1 MLTLE
6 QVLIAAAQ
14 YYNPEA
20 RDQQEFPSPGTYS
33 FIVPTAVTSISAVAI
48 GGGGGGASDVN
59 DGGGGGGAGLQ
70 YRNDIAVTPGE
81 TLTVVVGSGGAPGV
95 NAATGG
101 SSGVYRS
108 GTQLVYATGGSG
120 ARSQFG
126 GPGGAAS
133 SNGATNIP
141 YAPLGNSS
149 LSSVNGVLSVVTNTN
164 VDDTFYQI
172 NLPFTIYFLGVAY
185 NSIYVGSNAY
195 ITFSAGSSIYYGY
208 SASQPPGPHVLIYPA
223 DRRLYQLYSGRINAG
238 TSNDKFVIRQHGGDY
253 ATPSR
258 TNIWEAHFYP
268 NANYFDI
275 FFITDPGGNYVT
287 PAISNGSSY
296 LASYASTAGTAV
308 RISTVDPSSV
318 GIAGFSGGAGG
329 SGSAAFGGNYLAGGG
344 GGAAGYTA
352 NGGEGGNGNNSSGQ
366 ASNGGGGGGGNADDS
381 LARGGG
387 GTGLQGIGNN
397 GVGNGGGGSSYNAVT
412 SVSSS
417 ASNTG
422 GDLYPVDLS
431 WAWGNFIN
439 TYGVWVTARGADDG
453 QPKIVQRVFNAPY
466 SGTYTVEYAADNAMR
481 FSIDGTL
488 VAVTTDFSGS
498 SFATTY
504 MSRGEHVFR
513 FEIQNYGAMSN
524 WYNNPAGFALTI
536 RDSSNTLIWDTRTY
550 RLMNSGNSLVRVQAG
565 GTAADGQ
572 NGGTYGGGGGGR
584 DTDGGGG
591 QGGQGGNGG
600 VRIIWGRGRSY
611 PYQAQDVIPV
621 TIASTQ
627 ALILHYD
634 AANVAS
640 YTGGSTVYDLSGNA
654 NHGTISLGYAPSTPQ
669 LLGNNRVLR
678 FPAWSNTK
686 IDFNANELTSSTITV
701 EMWAYVDSFASGMF
715 FGWNIHD
722 VWTAGGTLGFN
733 TGQGDVY
740 GISAARVNA
749 LNLPRRWAHYV
760 FVMNVGDYYRN
771 KIYIDGVR
779 ETSLAQ
785 QYSVQYG
792 PYANFNSGVGRI
804 GGWRLENSY
813 QQVMDVG
820 IFKIYNRELTAVEIS
835 TLYNENRARFG
846 TPVNQNGEVLVL
858 DAADTASYP
867 GTGTTWYDISGYNNH
882 AEMNVGGLY
891 NAAFEYTSSYGGA
904 IRFLNVAGRGAGR
917 AVGNANSIEGTNVA
931 RSDLTCEVW
940 FYLDTYPVGANDWV
954 RVFGKGLIPPDNNR
968 YVPYPRTFGL
978 WYHAGYG
985 YALYQQLRAPSG
997 GFSCMATLNTGIVVG
1012 KWYHFVGTTRGNTHS
1027 LYVNGVLV
1035 QSLNS
1040 AERGDA
1046 VNYGYTIADA
1056 GFHEDH
1062 NGLVSIVRLYDRGL
1076 SAGEVLT
1083 SYNRDK
1089 VRYGA
1094 ALAEPGLGTLTV
1106 YPAYDWGNGQF

>member
-20 RDQQEFPSPGTYS
+20 KDQQEFSTPGTYS
-33 FIVPTAVTSISAVAI
+33 FTVPTAVTSISAVAI
-48 GGGGGGASDVN
+48 GGGGGGASNVN

-81 TLTVVVGSGGAPGV
+81 TLTVVVGVGGAPGI

-101 SSGVYRS
+101 ASGIYRS
-108 GTQLVYATGGSG
+108 GTQLVYATGGTG

-126 GPGGAAS
+126 GAGGAAS
-133 SNGATNIP
+133 SNGATSIP
-141 YAPLGNSS
+141 YSPLGNSS

-172 NLPFTIYFLGVAY
+172 NLPFTIYFLGVPY
-185 NSIYVGSNAY
+185 TRIFVGSNAY

-223 DRRLYQLYSGRINAG
+223 DRRLFQLYSGRLNTG
-238 TSNDKFVIRQHGGDY
+238 TSNDKFIIRQHGGDY
-253 ATPSR
+253 ANPSR
-258 TNIWEAHFYP
+258 VNIWEAHFYP

-275 FFITDPGGNYVT
+275 FFITEPGGNYVT
-287 PAISNGSSY
+287 PAISNGSTY

-308 RISTVDPSSV
+308 RISTVDPSAV

-352 NGGEGGNGNNSSGQ
+352 AGGAGGNGNNSIGQ
-366 ASNGGGGGGGNADDS
+366 GSTGGGGGGGNADDS

-397 GVGNGGGGSSYNAVT
+397 GAGNGGGGSSYNAIT
-412 SVSSS
+412 SVSST

-453 QPKIVQRVFNAPY
+453 QPKIVQRGFNAPY
-466 SGTYTVEYAADNAMR
+466 SGTYTVQYAADNSMR

-488 VAVTTDFSGS
+488 VAVTSDFSGS
-498 SFATTY
+498 ATTTTY

-536 RDSSNTLIWDTRTY
+536 RDSANALIWDTRTY

-565 GTAADGQ
+565 GTAANGQ

-584 DTDGGGG
+584 DTDGGSGEGG
-591 QGGQGGNGG
+591 YGGNGG

-634 AANVAS
+634 AANIAS
-640 YTGGSTVYDLSGNA
+640 YNGGNTIYDISGNG
-654 NHGTISLGYAPSTPQ
+654 NHGTISLGYAPATVPTIGS
-669 LLGNNRVLR
+669 NKVIR
-678 FPAWSNTK
+678 FPVSQNTK
-686 IDFNANELTSSTITV
+686 IDFSANELTASRITV
-701 EMWAYVDSFASGMF
+701 EMWALVDDFASGMF
-715 FGWNIHD
+715 FGWYIHD
-722 VWTAGGTLGFN
+722 VWTAGGTLGYN

-740 GISAARVNA
+740 GIPAARINQ
-749 LNLPRRWAHYV
+749 LNIRDRWAHYV
-760 FVMNVGDYYRN
+760 FVMQAGDYNQN
-771 KIYIDGVR
+771 KIYINGV
-779 ETSLAQ
+779 EQSLSQ
-785 QYSVQYG
+785 QYSNQYT
-792 PYANFNSGVGRI
+792 PYTNFNSGNGRI

-813 QQVMDVG
+813 QQVMDLG
-820 IFKIYNRELTAVEIS
+820 IFKIYNRQLTQAEITTS
-835 TLYNENRARFG
+835 YNENLARFSTPIYYTGLWGKRVDGYFNDNVNYFSGRTVVESMAFPDIQSYSSYRDQYSWEWTGYFQAPYDG
-846 TPVNQNGEVLVL
+846 TYTFGTGS
-858 DAADTASYP
+858 DDASYLWI
-867 GTGTTWYDISGYNNH
+867 GSTAVSGYTTGNALINN
-882 AEMNVGGLY
+882 GGLHGY
-891 NAAFEYTSSYGGA
+891 RS
-904 IRFLNVAGRGAGR
+904 V
-917 AVGNANSIEGTNVA
+917 ANSI
-931 RSDLTCEVW
+931 
-940 FYLDTYPVGANDWV
+940 YLLAGVYYPI
-954 RVFGKGLIPPDNNR
+954 RIQFG
-968 YVPYPRTFGL
+968 
-978 WYHAGYG
+978 
-985 YALYQQLRAPSG
+985 
-997 GFSCMATLNTGIVVG
+997 
-1012 KWYHFVGTTRGNTHS
+1012 
-1027 LYVNGVLV
+1027 
-1035 QSLNS
+1035 
-1040 AERGDA
+1040 E
-1046 VNYGYTIADA
+1046 NYGADA
-1056 GFHEDH
+1056 IS
-1062 NGLVSIVRLYDRGL
+1062 VSVIGPQFI
-1076 SAGEVLT
+1076 GI
-1083 SYNRDK
+1083 
-1089 VRYGA
+1089 
-1094 ALAEPGLGTLTV
+1094 
-1106 YPAYDWGNGQF
+1106 WGNGYFFHDDGNRI

>member
-20 RDQQEFPSPGTYS
+20 KDQQEFPTPGTYS
-33 FIVPTAVTSISAVAI
+33 FTVPAAVTSICAVAI

-70 YRNDIAVTPGE
+70 YRNDISVTPGE

-101 SSGVYRS
+101 SSGIYRS
-108 GTQLVYATGGSG
+108 GTQLVYATGGAG

-126 GPGGAAS
+126 GAGGAAS
-133 SNGATNIP
+133 SNGATSIP

-149 LSSVNGVLSVVTNTN
+149 LSSVGGVLSVITDTN

-185 NSIYVGSNAY
+185 NRVFVGSNAY
-195 ITFSAGSSIYYGY
+195 ITFSSGSSIYYGY

-223 DRRLYQLYSGRINAG
+223 DRRLFQLYSGRLNAG

-275 FFITDPGGNYVT
+275 FFITNPGGNYVT
-287 PAISNGSSY
+287 PAISNGSTY

-308 RISTVDPSSV
+308 RISTVDPSAA

-329 SGSAAFGGNYLAGGG
+329 SGSQAFGGNYLAGGG

-397 GVGNGGGGSSYNAVT
+397 GVGNGGGGSSYNAIT

-466 SGTYTVEYAADNAMR
+466 SGTYTVEYAADNSMR

-488 VAVTTDFSGS
+488 VAVTSDFSGS
-498 SFATTY
+498 AATTTY

-536 RDSSNTLIWDTRTY
+536 RDSSNTLLWDTRTY

-565 GTAADGQ
+565 GTESNGQ
-572 NGGTYGGGGGGR
+572 HGGTYGGGGGGR

-591 QGGQGGNGG
+591 QGGNGGNGG

-621 TIASTQ
+621 TVASTQ

-634 AANVAS
+634 AANITS
-640 YTGGSTVYDLSGNA
+640 YNGGSTVYDISGNA
-654 NHGTISLGYAPSTPQ
+654 NHGTISLGYAPATVPTI
-669 LLGNNRVLR
+669 GTNKVIR
-678 FPAWSNTK
+678 FPVSQNTK
-686 IDFNANELTSSTITV
+686 IDFSANELTAPRITV
-701 EMWAYVDSFASGMF
+701 EMWALVDDFASGMF
-715 FGWNIHD
+715 FGWYIHD
-722 VWTAGGTLGFN
+722 VWTQGGTLGYN

-740 GISAARVNA
+740 GIPATRINQ
-749 LNLPRRWAHYV
+749 LNIRDRWAHYV
-760 FVMNVGDYYRN
+760 FVMQAGDYNQN
-771 KIYIDGVR
+771 KIYINGV
-779 ETSLAQ
+779 EQSLSQ
-785 QYSVQYG
+785 QYSNQYT
-792 PYANFNSGVGRI
+792 PYTNFNSGNGRI

-813 QQVMDVG
+813 QQVMDLG
-820 IFKIYNRELTAVEIS
+820 IFKIYNRQLTQAEITTS
-835 TLYNENRARFG
+835 YNENLARFS
-846 TPVNQNGEVLVL
+846 TPVYYTGLWGKRVDGYFNDDVNYFSGRTVVESRVFNSMEYVSSYQDLYSWEFTGYFKPPQDGYYNFSLGS
-858 DAADTASYP
+858 DDASYLWI
-867 GTGTTWYDISGYNNH
+867 GSSAVTGYTTGNPLISN
-882 AEMNVGGLY
+882 GGLHGFRAY
-891 NAAFEYTSSYGGA
+891 ANAIYLLAGVYYPIRIQFGENYGA
-904 IRFLNVAGRGAGR
+904 
-917 AVGNANSIEGTNVA
+917 
-931 RSDLTCEVW
+931 
-940 FYLDTYPVGANDWV
+940 
-954 RVFGKGLIPPDNNR
+954 
-968 YVPYPRTFGL
+968 
-978 WYHAGYG
+978 
-985 YALYQQLRAPSG
+985 
-997 GFSCMATLNTGIVVG
+997 
-1012 KWYHFVGTTRGNTHS
+1012 
-1027 LYVNGVLV
+1027 
-1035 QSLNS
+1035 
-1040 AERGDA
+1040 DA
-1046 VNYGYTIADA
+1046 VIVAI
-1056 GFHEDH
+1056 
-1062 NGLVSIVRLYDRGL
+1062 NG
-1076 SAGEVLT
+1076 
-1083 SYNRDK
+1083 
-1089 VRYGA
+1089 
-1094 ALAEPGLGTLTV
+1094 PGMPINT
-1106 YPAYDWGNGQF
+1106 YGNGYFFHDDGNRI

>member
-20 RDQQEFPSPGTYS
+20 RDQQEFPTPGTYS
-33 FIVPTAVTSISAVAI
+33 FTVPTAVTSICAVAI

-101 SSGVYRS
+101 DSGHYRR
-108 GTQLVYATGGSG
+108 GTQLVYATGGAG

-133 SNGATNIP
+133 SNGATSIP

-149 LSSVNGVLSVVTNTN
+149 LSSVGGVLSVITDTN

-172 NLPFTIYFLGVAY
+172 NLPFTIYFLGVPY
-185 NSIYVGSNAY
+185 TQIFVGSNAY
-195 ITFSAGSSIYYGY
+195 ITFSAGSSLYYGY

-223 DRRLYQLYSGRINAG
+223 DRRLYQLYSGRLNAG

-275 FFITDPGGNYVT
+275 FFITEPGGNYVT

-308 RISTVDPSSV
+308 RISTVDPSAV

-344 GGAAGYTA
+344 GGAAGYAA
-352 NGGEGGNGNNSSGQ
+352 NGGGGGDGNNSIGQ
-366 ASNGGGGGGGNADDS
+366 GSTGGGGGGGNADDS

-397 GVGNGGGGSSYNAVT
+397 GAGNGGGGSSYNAIT

-431 WAWGNFIN
+431 WAWGDFIN

-453 QPKIVQRVFNAPY
+453 QPKVVQRVFNAPY
-466 SGTYTVEYAADNAMR
+466 SGTYIVQYAADNSMR

-488 VAVTTDFSGS
+488 VAVTSYFGGS
-498 SFATTY
+498 ENTTTY
-504 MSRGEHVFR
+504 ISRGEHVLR
-513 FEIQNYGAMSN
+513 FEVQNYGAMSN
-524 WYNNPAGFALTI
+524 WYNNPAGFALAI
-536 RDSSNTLIWDTRTY
+536 LEFPSNTLLWDTRTY

-565 GTAADGQ
+565 GTAANGQ

-591 QGGQGGNGG
+591 AGGIGGNGG

-621 TIASTQ
+621 TVASTQ

-634 AANVAS
+634 AANTAS
-640 YTGGSTVYDLSGNA
+640 YNGGSTVYDLSGNA
-654 NHGTISLGYAPSTPQ
+654 NHGTISLGYAPATVPTI
-669 LLGNNRVLR
+669 GTNKVIR
-678 FPAWSNTK
+678 FPVSQNTK
-686 IDFNANELTSSTITV
+686 IDFSANELTASRITV
-701 EMWAYVDSFASGMF
+701 EMWALVDDFASGMF
-715 FGWNIHD
+715 FGWYIHD
-722 VWTAGGTLGFN
+722 VWTTGGTLGYN

-740 GISAARVNA
+740 GISAARINQ
-749 LNLPRRWAHYV
+749 LNIRDRWAHYV
-760 FVMNVGDYYRN
+760 FVMQVGDYNQN
-771 KIYIDGVR
+771 KIYINGV
-779 ETSLAQ
+779 EQSLSQ
-785 QYSVQYG
+785 QYSNQYT
-792 PYANFNSGVGRI
+792 PYTNFNSGNGRI

-813 QQVMDVG
+813 QQVMDLG
-820 IFKIYNRELTAVEIS
+820 IFKIYNRELTQAEITTS
-835 TLYNENRARFG
+835 YNENLARFS
-846 TPVNQNGEVLVL
+846 TPVYYTGLWGKRVDGYFNDDVNYFSGRTVVESMAFQDLSGFSSYRDQYSWEFTGYFQAPY
-858 DAADTASYP
+858 DGTYTIGMGSDDASYLWI
-867 GTGTTWYDISGYNNH
+867 GSTAVSGYTTGNPLINN
-882 AEMNVGGLY
+882 GGLHGY
-891 NAAFEYTSSYGGA
+891 
-904 IRFLNVAGRGAGR
+904 
-917 AVGNANSIEGTNVA
+917 
-931 RSDLTCEVW
+931 
-940 FYLDTYPVGANDWV
+940 
-954 RVFGKGLIPPDNNR
+954 
-968 YVPYPRTFGL
+968 RT
-978 WYHAGYG
+978 
-985 YALYQQLRAPSG
+985 
-997 GFSCMATLNTGIVVG
+997 VVSQI
-1012 KWYHFVGTTRGNTHS
+1012 T
-1027 LYVNGVLV
+1027 
-1035 QSLNS
+1035 
-1040 AERGDA
+1040 
-1046 VNYGYTIADA
+1046 
-1056 GFHEDH
+1056 
-1062 NGLVSIVRLYDRGL
+1062 L
-1076 SAGEVLT
+1076 SAGVYYPIRIQFGE
-1083 SYNRDK
+1083 N
-1089 VRYGA
+1089 YGA
-1094 ALAEPGLGTLTV
+1094 DSIAVSIIGPQYMGI
-1106 YPAYDWGNGQF
+1106 WGNGYFFHDDGSRI